1 MLIGETP
8 IGDQPGIGD
17 SFIVREKAYTM
28 DEWIIFAGSEP
39 IEDPPGTIR
48 YSMNRLSDVLLKKTL
63 ISEPDFDVVIGRN
76 AILATYSMDIG
87 LLKALSSVD
96 FDIIL
101 RPTYD
106 ATIPSTSVIDAI
118 VWSYATMLDGVW
130 RQMETMSNALK
141 LEHAMGTDL
150 DVAWGQI
157 YDLPRTYGEDDTDY
171 RDRLKTR
178 TSIIKSSGTKESC
191 ETIID
196 SILGENI
203 TEITSR
209 YPGTVDI
216 SFGTD
221 ENMRIAKSR
230 KNLLDVLIPQML
242 AAGISYNLLLP
253 ILDYY
258 MDTLMLGPLNVHIN
272 SDMML
277 CHEDTDFT
285 YEMDFESI
293 FITTL
298 GINIDS
304 VLMKIYERYLVI
316 NPIIQKP
323 MDEDLS
329 IDSIIKILKT
339 KSLEAILSFK
349 STYNR
354 YLNNDILIHKHDIL
368 KYYDMGLIEIG
379 TKRRFLRIASEFV
392 FQPISAIDIDIWI
405 RLLQAN
411 LDTDILLKRGYPKKH
426 GMTIELVGA

>member
-87 LLKALSSVD
+87 LLKALSSAD
-96 FDIIL
+96 FDVIL
-101 RPTYD
+101 RPSYD

-258 MDTLMLGPLNVHIN
+258 MDTLMLGPLNIYLN

-277 CHEDTDFT
+277 CKEENNLYYIVDIMDRFQQNPGYDIDTAIANRFLE
-285 YEMDFESI
+285 YFLIGSCVKKICNKSYVMNIINKKQNVKS
-293 FITTL
+293 FISNIINKKYSVVTNY
-298 GINIDS
+298 GINNYIKKYNVNNIYYID
-304 VLMKIYERYLVI
+304 E
-316 NPIIQKP
+316 
-323 MDEDLS
+323 LS
-329 IDSIIKILKT
+329 KRSIVRRTEMTMI
-339 KSLEAILSFK
+339 LEAS
-349 STYNR
+349 
-354 YLNNDILIHKHDIL
+354 
-368 KYYDMGLIEIG
+368 
-379 TKRRFLRIASEFV
+379 
-392 FQPISAIDIDIWI
+392 
-405 RLLQAN
+405 
-411 LDTDILLKRGYPKKH
+411 
-426 GMTIELVGA
+426 